1 MSWIYLI
8 LAIIFEVS
16 GTTFMKQSK
25 GFSDFKYAIVM
36 MVFYILSLSMLT
48 LALKKIDIGVA
59 YAIWSAV
66 GIVLIVTIGILV
78 FKEPVNISKI
88 LCILLIIVGVVGL
101 NLTSKVHW

>member
-1 MSWIYLI
+1 MSWIYLL

-16 GTTFMKQSK
+16 GTTFMKQSN

-36 MVFYILSLSMLT
+36 LIFYVLSLSMLT

-66 GIVLIVTIGILV
+66 GIVLIVTIGTLV
-78 FKEPVNISKI
+78 FKETINFYKI
-88 LCILLIIVGVVGL
+88 IFIGLIVVGVIGL
-101 NLTSKVHW
+101 NLTSKIH

>member
-101 NLTSKVHW
+101 NLTSKVH

>member
-48 LALKKIDIGVA
+48 LALKKIDIGAA

-101 NLTSKVHW
+101 NLTSKVH

>member
-1 MSWIYLI
+1 MSWIYLL

-16 GTTFMKQSK
+16 GTTFMKQSN

-36 MVFYILSLSMLT
+36 LIFYVLSLSMLT

-66 GIVLIVTIGILV
+66 GIVLIVTIGTVV
-78 FKEPVNISKI
+78 FKETINLYKI
-88 LCILLIIVGVVGL
+88 IFIGLIVVGVIGL
-101 NLTSKVHW
+101 NLTSKIH